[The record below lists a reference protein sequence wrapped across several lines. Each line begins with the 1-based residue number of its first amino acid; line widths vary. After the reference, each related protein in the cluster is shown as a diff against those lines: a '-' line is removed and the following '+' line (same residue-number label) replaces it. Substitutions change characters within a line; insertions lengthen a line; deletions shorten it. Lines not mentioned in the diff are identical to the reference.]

1 MQCNPFRGTQN
12 SITMLRVMKNR
23 RRYSLFSLSVCC
35 GEEFSVYIVMIQED
49 SGEILSDFEEN
60 DKNTNECDSVIDV
73 EEETENSFV
82 VPDGYLSGDEV

>member
-1 MQCNPFRGTQN
+1 
-12 SITMLRVMKNR
+12 
-23 RRYSLFSLSVCC
+23 
-35 GEEFSVYIVMIQED
+35 MIQED